1 MKRRFLFYM
10 MAALLTAGCAEKG
23 QDIRNGDLVFVGL
36 PAEYEAAESSMDAA
50 ISAATGAD
58 NQLNI
63 THVAMIEK
71 AQDGLWIID
80 ATPRLGVTRRPL
92 ATFLEEN
99 RLEDGSCPEL
109 IVKRVKGVDADAA
122 VARAKTLFGCA
133 YDLRFLPDNDEF
145 YCSELIQECYLD
157 ARGEPVFDS
166 QPMNF
171 LAPDGTMPPYWE
183 ELFRKLGMDVPQ
195 GVPGTNPQRMS
206 ESGRLTTVSNLE
218 F

>member
-1 MKRRFLFYM
+1 M

-36 PAEYEAAESSMDAA
+36 PAEYEAEESSMDAA

-63 THVAMIEK
+63 THVAMIERT
-71 AQDGLWIID
+71 QDGLWIID
-80 ATPRLGVTRRPL
+80 ATPKLGVTRRPL
-92 ATFLEEN
+92 ETFIEEN
-99 RLEDGSCPEL
+99 RLEDGSCPEM
-109 IVKRVKGVDADAA
+109 IVKRVKNVDADAA

-183 ELFRKLGMDVPQ
+183 QLFSKLGMDVPK

-206 ESGRLTTVSNLE
+206 ESARLKTVPISLY
-218 F
+218 